1 MKRFMG
7 YIIKSSERR
16 TEEFMALQVKDSH
29 QPGYGGIRTDI
40 LDVKPTVYALAT
52 AAAVYSNPDSRYYQ
66 NPKLLQAM
74 KQGMDFVIRY
84 QNEDG
89 SFDYP
94 SCNFHSAPDTSFCLK
109 RLFMN
114 WTLLDRYGKE
124 EVNDLKEQCALIIRR
139 TMGALMTGG
148 FHTPNHRW
156 AIAAALL
163 QGSILFGNE
172 EFSGRLKERAGQY
185 LQEGIDCNDD
195 GEYAERSTG
204 NYNAVVNNAMLNIYE
219 VTGDAQYLEYME
231 RNLNMMLT
239 FIDPDD
245 TIFTQNSTRQDKGRL
260 DYPDKYF
267 YQYLYLAAHPEVK
280 VASRAVLDGAAHK
293 IIQDTLERGDLAP
306 DCLPHMMIHEW
317 MMAHT
322 FAGYGFPRTY
332 RRYYAESGVVRVSNP
347 DFCYSILKDQSNFL
361 FFKTG
366 SLEASLGIGESVG
379 SVRTFVADDMRVS
392 EDQKECVLLSE
403 VDNTYYLPWK
413 ETPDTSDWWAMDHS
427 KRDIMVAGSVRV
439 QVSVKELA
447 DGLEIGFKAEGKL
460 KVPLRIQ
467 VCIPAGCMLENE
479 HFYLET
485 GSGGQMVLR
494 DGEVSIS
501 RGGDR
506 MSVGPGFGTHE
517 FKGHYSGEVGNTA
530 GYTLCLNDYTPF
542 DRTIYIKAEK
552 TWEHS

>member
-1 MKRFMG
+1 MKRYMG
-7 YIIKSSERR
+7 YLIESAERR
-16 TEEFMALQVKDSH
+16 TAEFMALQIKDSH

-52 AAAVYSNPDSRYYQ
+52 AAAVYLNQDSRYYH
-66 NPKLLQAM
+66 NSGLLLAM
-74 KQGMDFVIRY
+74 HRGMDFVLRF

-94 SCNFHSAPDTSFCLK
+94 CCNFHSAPDTSFCLK

-114 WTLLDRYGKE
+114 WTLLERYGME
-124 EVNDLKEQCALIIRR
+124 EVYDLKKQCVLIIRR
-139 TMGALMTGG
+139 TMVAVMTGG

-163 QGSILFGNE
+163 QGSVLFGKE
-172 EFSGRLKERAGQY
+172 EFSGGLKERAGQY
-185 LQEGIDCNDD
+185 LQEGIDCNED

-204 NYNAVVNNAMLNIYE
+204 NYNAVVNNALISIYE
-219 VTGDAQYLEYME
+219 VTGDKQYLEYME

-267 YQYLYLAAHPEVK
+267 YQYLYLAAHPK
-280 VASRAVLDGAAHK
+280 VVSPSGAVLDGAAHK
-293 IIQDTLERGDLAP
+293 IIRDALERGDLAP
-306 DCLPHMMIHEW
+306 DCLPHMMVYPW
-317 MMAHT
+317 MMTHS
-322 FAGYGFPRTY
+322 FESCEFPQVY
-332 RRYYAESGVVRVSNP
+332 RRYYQESGVVRVSTSG
-347 DFCYSILKDQSNFL
+347 FCYSILKDQSNFL

-366 SLEASLGIGESVG
+366 SLEAYLRIGESVG
-379 SVRTFVADDMRVS
+379 SVRTFVANDMQVS
-392 EDQKECVLLSE
+392 KDQKECLLSSE

-413 ETPDTSDWWAMDHS
+413 ETMDTSDWWAMDHS
-427 KRDIMVAGSVRV
+427 KRDVVVAGSLRV

-447 DGLEIGFKAEGKL
+447 DGLEIGFNTEGKL

-467 VCIPAGCMLENE
+467 ISIPAGCMLENE

-485 GSGGQMVLR
+485 KPGEQMVLR
-494 DGEVSIS
+494 DGMVSVSQGVNRLWI
-501 RGGDR
+501 
-506 MSVGPGFGTHE
+506 GPGFGTHE
-517 FKGHYSGEVGNTA
+517 FKGHYSGEARNAVA
-530 GYTLCLNDYTPF
+530 YTLCLNDYTPF
-542 DRTIYIKAEK
+542 DRTIYIK
-552 TWEHS
+552 TGNI